1 MSDSKLTSVR
11 LTGTTLERVRF
22 VDVVLE
28 DCELSGATIEAAT
41 LERTTI
47 KRSRMS
53 TLVAPDLTATDVVVE
68 DVKADGAWLRMAT
81 LLRCDFHDC
90 DLSAADL
97 YSSKVTDSRILR
109 CNLDGAELTSMKC
122 ERVAVHGSTFTDVHG
137 AAGLRGVVIG
147 SDQIVEPCSRPA
159 RERSTSPSTTTLTDD
174 QPVPEA
180 NSSSTKNRALPPDG
194 QGPSER
200 GGSAATR

>member
-1 MSDSKLTSVR
+1 VKLHDDDVLEGVKWTDVDLSGQVASDICVSGSHLTRVR
-11 LTGTTLERVRF
+11 LTGATLDRATF

-28 DCELSGATIEAAT
+28 DCELSGATIEGAT

-97 YSSKVTDSRILR
+97 YSSKVTDSRFLR

-122 ERVAVHGSTFTDVHG
+122 ERVAVHGSTFADVRG
-137 AAGLRGVVIG
+137 AAGLRGAMIG
-147 SDQIVEPCSRPA
+147 SDQILSLAPVLLA
-159 RERSTSPSTTTLTDD
+159 ALDITVDD
-174 QPVPEA
+174 DFA
-180 NSSSTKNRALPPDG
+180 
-194 QGPSER
+194 
-200 GGSAATR
+200 